1 MSVNKWFKKQYRT
14 SEDAWLDEMNPARV
28 GTPPIDTDIDDSNE
42 VSFAPAGSHGR
53 PLKGGYWFIRKSH
66 REKVQE
72 AINRDRERMR
82 HAPTFVFR
90 RSMSD
95 GENHCSADSPL
106 RSHRQQSLQRSTS
119 ARENPYS
126 TGPTLRSQPPQLFI
140 GRGSISDKENSYPGD
155 SDSRTHQLQNS
166 EQSGG

>member
-95 GENHCSADSPL
+95 GENHCSADFAP
-106 RSHRQQSLQRSTS
+106 
-119 ARENPYS
+119 
-126 TGPTLRSQPPQLFI
+126 
-140 GRGSISDKENSYPGD
+140 SISSPAEFAAVDVCQGESLLDGANS
-155 SDSRTHQLQNS
+155 SITATTAVHRSRVDI
-166 EQSGG
+166 